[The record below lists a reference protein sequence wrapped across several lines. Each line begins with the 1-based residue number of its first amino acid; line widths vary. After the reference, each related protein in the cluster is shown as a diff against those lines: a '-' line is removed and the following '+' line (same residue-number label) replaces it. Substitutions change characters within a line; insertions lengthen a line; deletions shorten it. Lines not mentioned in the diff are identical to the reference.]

1 MRLGTNSIQFVRIL
15 GCVVAVALQHIHPDE
30 QILLK
35 QNVLKSHL
43 QHFAGL
49 QPEQWLDPIRSEK
62 IDYRR
67 RARVGVRYI
76 AKQNRLV
83 MGFVRTPRQSF
94 NTDSALSC
102 C

>member
-1 MRLGTNSIQFVRIL
+1 MF
-15 GCVVAVALQHIHPDE
+15 LQ
-30 QILLK
+30 
-35 QNVLKSHL
+35 SHL

-67 RARVGVRYI
+67 RARVGVRYL

-83 MGFVRTPRQSF
+83 MGFGTPQ
-94 NTDSALSC
+94 
-102 C
+102 